1 MKSRRQ
7 PAEPYRIKSV
17 EPIKLLS
24 RHEREAKVAAANY
37 NIFKIDAE
45 DIYIDLLTDSGTA
58 AMSNRQW
65 AALMMGDE
73 SYAGARSFRKFES
86 AIKDIFGKKYVI
98 PCHQGRVAENLMFS
112 TILKPGQ
119 YVPNNTHFDTTRGN
133 CLHKGGIPLDFPCKE
148 SESDEPLKFKGNM
161 DTARL
166 EAFIKECGAE
176 KIAVVIMTVTNNS
189 AGGQPVSMANIRETS
204 AICRRHGLL
213 FYFDCA
219 RFAENAY
226 FIKRD
231 EAGYGN
237 KSIKEI
243 AQEMF
248 SYCDGA
254 MMSAKKDGLANM
266 GGFLTLDDKDLFGR
280 LTELLILIEGFS
292 TYGGLTGRDME
303 VLAVGLEE
311 VLNLD
316 YLDFRIEQIAYL
328 GAVLREAGMPII
340 EPTGGHAIFVDAGKL
355 LGHIP
360 PQQFPAQGLTVE
372 FYVEGGIRTVEIGS
386 LMFGGEDPDGGAEHL
401 APRELVRLAVPRRV
415 FTNSHFDYVGD
426 VASRIVARKQEIP
439 GYKIVNQP
447 RFLRH
452 FTCDLAV
459 IDGRTGRS

>member
-1 MKSRRQ
+1 
-7 PAEPYRIKSV
+7 
-17 EPIKLLS
+17 
-24 RHEREAKVAAANY
+24 
-37 NIFKIDAE
+37 
-45 DIYIDLLTDSGTA
+45 
-58 AMSNRQW
+58 
-65 AALMMGDE
+65 
-73 SYAGARSFRKFES
+73 
-86 AIKDIFGKKYVI
+86 
-98 PCHQGRVAENLMFS
+98 
-112 TILKPGQ
+112 
-119 YVPNNTHFDTTRGN
+119 
-133 CLHKGGIPLDFPCKE
+133 
-148 SESDEPLKFKGNM
+148 
-161 DTARL
+161 
-166 EAFIKECGAE
+166 
-176 KIAVVIMTVTNNS
+176 MTVTNNS